1 MKKMFRLYLIF
12 LLFFVYSCSSLNTEP
27 KFTIR
32 TFDEDKPR
40 ILLMPIDIE
49 ICELTLAGMCEPKA
63 SWTQESKKNIISSF
77 KDILHSRSASLKK
90 YDAKEQNDKFNQII
104 KLHTQMGQEIINNEY
119 GSFRLPT
126 KENFKWSLGKDV
138 KLLKKKYNSDYALF
152 IFFRDQYSSKK
163 RVIYNI
169 VTAVLFPG
177 IIPIGG
183 SQLAFA
189 SLVNLNNEE
198 VAWFNG
204 YYRSFGDVRDLENAK
219 NTVSILFEDFP
230 G

>member
-1 MKKMFRLYLIF
+1 MSRLLFF
-12 LLFFVYSCSSLNTEP
+12 LLFFIYGCSSINTEP
-27 KFTIR
+27 KYTINV
-32 TFDEDKPR
+32 FEEDNPK

-63 SWTQESKKNIISSF
+63 LWTTTSKENIILSF
-77 KDILHSRSASLKK
+77 KEFLSKRNANLNDYNK
-90 YDAKEQNDKFNQII
+90 QNESEDLIQII

-119 GSFRLPT
+119 GALKLPT
-126 KENFKWSLGKDV
+126 KEEFNWSLGKKI
-138 KLLKKKYNSDYALF
+138 KLLKNEYKTDYAIF
-152 IFFRDQYSSKK
+152 IFFRDQYSSTE

-177 IIPIGG
+177 IIPVGG

-189 SLVNLNNEE
+189 SLVDLRDGKIT
-198 VAWFNG
+198 WFNG
-204 YYRSFGDVRDLENAK
+204 YYRSFGDVRNLEDAK
-219 NTVSILFEDFP
+219 NTIDKLFEKFP